1 MNIIV
6 SGGGTGGHIYPALTI
21 IRAIER
27 RTPSAKILYVG
38 TLHGLEAD
46 IVPREGIDFAA
57 MELSGFERRL
67 TLSNIL
73 RAGRALY
80 AVWQARSIV
89 RSFRPHV
96 AIGTGGYVAGPI
108 LLAAS
113 LAGVPTLVQEQNVFA
128 GVTNRILARFAT
140 AIAVGMEDATGVF
153 PKQKTFVTGNPIRA
167 EVCTATREEG
177 ARVFGLSSGKKTVL
191 VSGGSRGARSINRAM
206 IDVLAHAAGQTDV
219 QYLHVTGADEHAD
232 TLARLHAR
240 GVRLEDSPHIR
251 VLPYLYNMPQAM
263 AMADLAVFRAGATG
277 LAELA
282 ARGVPAILIPY
293 PYAAENHQEK
303 NARALE
309 AAGAAKV
316 IRNSDISAEVL
327 EGALHALL
335 TDDARRLA
343 MAAAM
348 KRLGKPEAADEIAA
362 LALRIC
368 EGDGGANC

>member
-21 IRAIER
+21 IRAIR
-27 RTPSAKILYVG
+27 RREPSARILYVG
-38 TLHGLEAD
+38 TQHGLEAD
-46 IVPREGIDFAA
+46 IVPREGIDFIA
-57 MELSGFERRL
+57 MNLAGFQRKISLE
-67 TLSNIL
+67 NIGRAWLAL
-73 RAGRALY
+73 RAVARA
-80 AVWQARSIV
+80 RGIV
-89 RSFRPHV
+89 HGFQPDV

-128 GVTNRILARFAT
+128 GVTNRLLAKFAT
-140 AIAVGMEDATGVF
+140 AIAVGMEDAQRVF
-153 PKQKTFVTGNPIRA
+153 PKEKTYVTGNPIRP
-167 EVCTATREEG
+167 EVLTATREEG
-177 ARVFGLSSGKKTVL
+177 AKAFGFDPAKKTVL

-206 IDVLAHAAGQTDV
+206 VEVIVHAAEQRAV
-219 QYLHVTGADEHAD
+219 QYLHVTGTDEHEDMLMRIRSA
-232 TLARLHAR
+232 
-240 GVRLEDSPHIR
+240 GVRIEEHPHLR
-251 VLPYLYNMPQAM
+251 VLPYLYNMPEAM
-263 AMADLAVFRAGATG
+263 AMADVVVFRAGATG

-303 NARALE
+303 NARAVA
-309 AAGAAKV
+309 AAGAAEV
-316 IRNSDISAEVL
+316 ILNRDVSAAAL

-335 TDDARRLA
+335 TDDARRTD

-348 KRLGKPEAADEIAA
+348 KRLGKPEAAEEIAA

-368 EGDGGANC
+368 KEG

>member
-27 RTPSAKILYVG
+27 HVPSARILYVG
-38 TLHGLEAD
+38 TPNGLEAD

-57 MELSGFERRL
+57 IELAGFERRL
-67 TLSNIL
+67 SFENVL
-73 RAGRALY
+73 RAGRALR
-80 AVWQARSIV
+80 ALVRARGIV
-89 RSFRPHV
+89 HDFRPDV
-96 AIGTGGYVAGPI
+96 AVGTGGYVAGPV

-128 GVTNRILARFAT
+128 GVTNRILSHFAT
-140 AIAVGMEDATGVF
+140 AIAVGMEDARGVF
-153 PKQKTFVTGNPIRA
+153 PKEKTFVTGNPIRP
-167 EVCTATREEG
+167 EVLTVTRAEG
-177 ARVFGLSSGKKTVL
+177 AAFFGFDPTKKTVL
-191 VSGGSRGARSINRAM
+191 ISGGSRGARSINRAM
-206 IDVLAHAAGQTDV
+206 VEVLAHAAARQDV
-219 QYLHVTGADEHAD
+219 QYIHVTGADEHAD
-232 TLARLHAR
+232 TLARLRAR
-240 GVRLEDSPHIR
+240 GVRLEDALHIR

-263 AMADLAVFRAGATG
+263 AAADIAVFRAGATG

-303 NARALE
+303 NARALA
-309 AAGAAKV
+309 AAGAAEV
-316 IRNSDISAEVL
+316 ILNRDIGAAAL

-335 TDDARRLA
+335 ADDARRTE

-348 KRLGKPEAADEIAA
+348 KRLGKPEAAEEIAA

-368 EGDGGANC
+368 KKEG

>member
-27 RTPSAKILYVG
+27 HVPSARILYVG
-38 TLHGLEAD
+38 TPNGLEAD

-57 MELSGFERRL
+57 IELAGFERRL
-67 TLSNIL
+67 SFENVL
-73 RAGRALY
+73 RAGRALR
-80 AVWQARSIV
+80 ALVRARGIV
-89 RSFRPHV
+89 RDFRPDV
-96 AIGTGGYVAGPI
+96 AVGTGGYVAGPV

-128 GVTNRILARFAT
+128 GVTNRILSHFAT
-140 AIAVGMEDATGVF
+140 AIAVGMEDARGVF
-153 PKQKTFVTGNPIRA
+153 PKEKTFVTGNPIRP
-167 EVCTATREEG
+167 EVLTATRAEG
-177 ARVFGLSSGKKTVL
+177 AAFFGFDPAKKTVL
-191 VSGGSRGARSINRAM
+191 ISGGSRGARSINRAM
-206 IDVLAHAAGQTDV
+206 VEVLAHAAVRQDV
-219 QYLHVTGADEHAD
+219 QYIHVTGADEHAD
-232 TLARLHAR
+232 TLARLRAR
-240 GVRLEDSPHIR
+240 GVRLEDAPHIR

-263 AMADLAVFRAGATG
+263 AAADIAVFRAGATG

-303 NARALE
+303 NARALA
-309 AAGAAKV
+309 AAGAAEV
-316 IRNSDISAEVL
+316 ILNRDIGASAL

-335 TDDARRLA
+335 ADDARRTE

-348 KRLGKPEAADEIAA
+348 KRLGKPEAAEEIAA

-368 EGDGGANC
+368 KKEG